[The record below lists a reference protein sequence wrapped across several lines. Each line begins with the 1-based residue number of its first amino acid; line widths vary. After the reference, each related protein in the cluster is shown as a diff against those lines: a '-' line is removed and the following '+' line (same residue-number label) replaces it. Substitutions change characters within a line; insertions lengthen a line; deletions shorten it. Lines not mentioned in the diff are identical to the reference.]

1 MPSPT
6 DFNLSPYYDD
16 FSKSKNFHR
25 ILFRPAFAVQA
36 RELTQSQ
43 TILQNQIE
51 QISDHVFEHG
61 AMVIPGEISYDLN
74 YYSVKLTSFTG
85 TSTLST
91 FEGSILTGGTS
102 GVQAIVV
109 KTDATDGSDP
119 NTLYVKYLKT
129 GTNNTSFTFT
139 NGETITGVDSTST
152 AVSAVVTTTH
162 TGSAAEIQA
171 GTYYINGF
179 HVDVTNQRL
188 ILDKYTNTPSYRVG
202 LTVTESYVTP
212 NDDSSLNDN
221 ATGSSNI
228 NAPGAHRFKIALTLA
243 KKTLSSTE
251 DENFIELLRL
261 KDGKIQNQVRTT
273 PYNVLE
279 DNLARRTYD
288 ESGDYVVR
296 GLDIDIRESVLASN
310 NRGIYSSGA
319 TTSQGGTASTT
330 KLAVGIGPGKAYVK
344 GYELENIGTTFLD
357 VNKARAFD
365 TNNGFP
371 TRFDVGNHVVVNNV
385 FGSPDVGLVSS
396 GTTTEAFKQ
405 VLLHKADTSSRGTI
419 LTAGNSS
426 VKQIGRA
433 KSRGFEY
440 ASGSDTSDIMSSSS
454 LTSSTYKHFLMDTV
468 MLTHLHVAKNV
479 SYTTG
484 EVVTGGSSGATGVVE
499 SISVNHSATI
509 SSATNA
515 GVVTTSASHG
525 LEDGMQVLFAGTLIA
540 SDSSTVTSK
549 VFTVRDTTSTTFQL
563 YDGTS
568 TYSLGSTTISGNIQ
582 HTVCVVSDVQG
593 VFIAGETLTGG
604 TSGNSG
610 SVQSDAF
617 GFKGVEVFD
626 FSAVKQISM
635 AGSPTYTADTVRT
648 TASGDV
654 LTLTGTITVANSSNS
669 VQGFGTKFTNELK
682 IGDSIS
688 FIDDAGTDTT
698 AVVDL
703 IISDTQIEL
712 SANVGGSDVT
722 TKGIATRTRAKLQDA
737 DKNIALMKLPH
748 ATTKTLKTTANSG
761 VVDTSLKIRR
771 QFTGTLSSDGD
782 ITITC
787 SSNETFSGVAE
798 NDFIVSIVST
808 GSGGSGAAGDVLSI
822 TGNNHEGSVIF
833 AAPSTTTLKFD
844 FGANFASHV
853 VKIIATITRSTVSSK
868 TKTLSEGQT
877 KQVTTLALATARGG
891 INIGKADV
899 FEVATVHMADDF
911 STNATTSDTDV
922 TARYELDT
930 GQRDN
935 FYDIGRLKLKPGKSA
950 PTGRLLITFSFFS
963 HGAGDFFDVDS
974 YDGVVDYS
982 AIPSYDSDTTGQ
994 TFELRDCL
1002 DFRPSVDDA
1011 TTINAGDGQD
1021 RQFSGSGASVTD
1033 MAKFGA
1039 DVTTDHEFYLNRIDK
1054 IFLDKEGSF
1063 KVVEGTSDLEP
1074 QKPED
1079 LENATHL
1086 YTLFIPSFTLSPEEV
1101 DIKRI
1106 DNRRFTMRDIGK
1118 LEKRIE
1124 NVEYYTQ
1131 LSLLEQAAQSL
1142 QIQDAEGFDRFKNG
1156 FVVDNFTG
1164 HSIGN
1169 VGDVD
1174 YKCSMDFANGELR
1187 PTHHTDAV
1195 TLIERDDD
1203 DTALVA
1209 ADRADTNYA
1218 KTGDLI
1224 TLPFSET
1231 AQITQPFATKLI
1243 PVNPFDIFTWTGFVN
1258 LTPPGDEWFE
1268 TERLPE
1274 IISNETGQFDTLAAN
1289 ISGSNVLDNPFGT
1302 VWNQWQDFWTGTPA
1316 DVSQSASGRTEDE
1329 GGRGRR
1335 RRFSIDTITS
1345 NQQVL
1350 QNRTGVRTRL
1360 VSAEMREEL
1369 GDRVVSLNIL
1379 PFIRNRNISFTATRM
1394 KPNTRVYPFF
1404 DNVDIS
1410 SYITPEGGSE
1420 GGNLITDANG
1430 AVTGTFALPDPTVD
1444 ANPRWRAG
1452 RRVFR
1457 LTSSSSDSR
1466 TIEDVETAAEGDY
1479 IARGILDSEGST
1491 REFSIVRESVAD
1503 DRQITRTSTRETRR
1517 VVGWIDPLAQSFLVD
1532 DTGGVFLT
1540 SLDLFFGTKDD
1551 TIPVSVQIQEMVNG
1565 YPAPRIVPFS
1575 QKTLNPDSVNVS
1587 TDGTTATT
1595 FTFDSPVYL
1604 EENKEYV
1611 FVVMSMCNSYQVYGS
1626 RMGETT
1632 LDGTRTVSRQPY
1644 AGVLFKSQNGST
1656 YTADQNEDLKFTIKK
1671 AVFTTSNTSTV
1682 TLANDDVNTRTL
1694 PTNPIRTT
1702 SGSQTFRV
1710 FHKNHGMHS
1719 TNSNVTISGSGAC
1732 NGIPAGTIN
1741 ATHTSISNITLDSYD
1756 ITTTDSTSATSTGD
1770 TGGASV
1776 VATQNKAYEAFNVA
1790 LQTMT
1795 VPGTGISYNIRPTS
1809 GTSINGSETSFSRTS
1824 ATDAISFI
1832 ANDNVYFTTPKVI
1845 ASAINETNEMSS
1857 AKSLLIKCTL
1867 TSDNANLSPV
1877 IDTQRM
1883 SIYAISNRF
1892 NEHTSSNHPDYVAD
1906 TTNEGTTSDAVYV
1919 TRPVVL
1925 DNTSTAL
1932 DIRLSANVR
1941 STSSIEL
1948 YFRTTTSAEVRNVR
1962 DISWTPFNTAG
1973 EEDTTVTPASND
1985 FNFSEYKYTASG
1997 LSGFDAFQIKIVM
2010 KGSNQAYPPRVKD
2023 MRGIALAL

>member
-51 QISDHVFEHG
+51 QLSDHIFEHG

-91 FEGSILTGGTS
+91 FEGSVLTGGTS

-109 KTDATDGSDP
+109 GSDVTDGTDP

-129 GTNNTSFTFT
+129 GTNNTATTFSDS
-139 NGETITGVDSTST
+139 ETISGVDSTST
-152 AVSAVVTTTH
+152 AVSAVVTSTH
-162 TGSAAEIQA
+162 TGAAAEIQA
-171 GTYYINGF
+171 GVYYINGF
-179 HVDVTNQRL
+179 HVDVTNQT
-188 ILDKYTNTPSYRVG
+188 IVLDKYTNTPSYRVG
-202 LTVTESYVTP
+202 LTVTESYVTA

-221 ATGSSNI
+221 ATGSSNV

-243 KKTLSSTE
+243 KKTLTTTE

-261 KDGKIQNQVRTT
+261 SAGKIQNQVRTT
-273 PYNVLE
+273 DYNILE

-296 GLDIDIRESVLASN
+296 GLDIDIRESVLSGN
-310 NRGIYSSGA
+310 NRGIYSDGA
-319 TTSQGGTASTT
+319 DTKAGGTASTT
-330 KLAVGIGPGKAYVK
+330 KLAIGIGPGKAYVK

-357 VNKARAFD
+357 VNKARDFD
-365 TNNGFP
+365 TNNAFP

-385 FGSPDVGLVSS
+385 YGSPDVGLVSS

-405 VLLHKADTSSRGTI
+405 VLLHKADTDSRGTI

-440 ASGSDTSDIMSSSS
+440 SSGTDTSDIMSSGS
-454 LTSSTYKHFLMDTV
+454 LTSATYKHFLMDTV

-484 EVVTGGSSGATGVVE
+484 EVVTGGSSGATAVVE
-499 SISVNHSATI
+499 SASVNHSATI

-515 GVVTTSASHG
+515 GVVTTSAAHG

-563 YDGTS
+563 YDGTD
-568 TYSLGSTTISGNIQ
+568 TYALGSTTISGNVQ

-593 VFIAGETLTGG
+593 VFSAGETLTGG

-610 SVQSDAF
+610 SIQSDAF
-617 GFKGVEVFD
+617 GFKGVETFD

-648 TASGDV
+648 VADGDV

-703 IISDTQIEL
+703 IISDTQLEL

-722 TKGIATRTRAKLQDA
+722 TKGIVTRTRAKLQDA
-737 DKNIALMKLPH
+737 NKNIAIMKLPH
-748 ATTKTLKTTANSG
+748 ETTKTLKTTANSG
-761 VVDTSLKIRR
+761 VVDTSLKVRR

-822 TGNNHEGSVIF
+822 TGNNHEGAVIF
-833 AAPSTTTLKFD
+833 SAPSTTTLKFD

-868 TKTLSEGQT
+868 TKTLNTAQT
-877 KQVTTLALATARGG
+877 KQITTEALATARGG
-891 INIGKADV
+891 VNIGKADI
-899 FEVATVHMADDF
+899 FEVATVHMSADF

-922 TARYELDT
+922 TDRYELDT

-950 PTGRLLITFSFFS
+950 ATGRLLITFSFFS
-963 HGAGDFFDVDS
+963 HGSGDFFDVDS
-974 YDGVVDYS
+974 YEGVVDYS
-982 AIPSYDSDTTGQ
+982 VIPSYESDTTGEK
-994 TFELRDCL
+994 FELRDSL
-1002 DFRPSVDDA
+1002 DFRPRVDDA
-1011 TTINAGDGQD
+1011 STINAGDGQD
-1021 RQFSGSGASVTD
+1021 RQFSGSGASVID
-1033 MAKFGA
+1033 MAKFGG

-1156 FVVDNFTG
+1156 FVVDNFVG

-1187 PTHHTDAV
+1187 PTHHTDAI

-1203 DTALVA
+1203 DTAIVD
-1209 ADRADTNYA
+1209 ADRADTNYQ
-1218 KTGDLI
+1218 KTGDLL
-1224 TLPFSET
+1224 TLPYSET

-1243 PVNPFDIFTWTGFVN
+1243 PVNPFDIFTWTGFVS

-1302 VWNQWQDFWTGTPA
+1302 VWNQWQDFWSGTPV
-1316 DVSQSASGRTEDE
+1316 DVTNRNRNER
-1329 GGRGRR
+1329 RGRR
-1335 RRFSIDTITS
+1335 NFNISTITS
-1345 NQQVL
+1345 SQEVL

-1369 GDRVVSLNIL
+1369 GDRVVSMNIL
-1379 PFIRNRNISFTATRM
+1379 PFIRNRSISFSATRM

-1420 GGNLITDANG
+1420 GGNLVTDSNG
-1430 AVTGTFALPDPTVD
+1430 AVSGTFALPDPTV
-1444 ANPRWRAG
+1444 ASNPRWRAG

-1457 LTSSSSDSR
+1457 LTSSSTDSR
-1466 TIEDVETAAEGDY
+1466 TIDDVETAAEGDY
-1479 IARGILDSEGST
+1479 VARGILDSEGST

-1517 VVGWIDPLAQSFLVD
+1517 FIGWIDPLAQSFLVD
-1532 DTGGVFLT
+1532 DVGGVFLT

-1551 TIPVSVQIQEMVNG
+1551 TIPVTIQIQEMVNG

-1575 QKTLNPDSVNVS
+1575 TKTLNPTSVNVS
-1587 TDGTTATT
+1587 SDGTTATT

-1604 EENKEYV
+1604 EENKEYC
-1611 FVVMSMCNSYQVYGS
+1611 FVVMAMCNTYQVYGS

-1656 YTADQNEDLKFTIKK
+1656 YTADQNEDLKFTVKK
-1671 AVFTTSNTSTV
+1671 AVFTTGSTSTV
-1682 TLANDDVNTRTL
+1682 TLANDSVNTRTL
-1694 PTNPIRTT
+1694 GTNPIRTT

-1710 FHKNHGMHS
+1710 FHKNHGMHAT
-1719 TNSNVTISGSGAC
+1719 TNNVTISGASAC
-1732 NGIPAGTIN
+1732 NGIPAATIN
-1741 ATHTSISNITLDSYD
+1741 ATHTSISNVTLDSYD
-1756 ITTTDSTSATSTGD
+1756 ITTTDSTTATSTGD
-1770 TGGASV
+1770 AGGASV

-1795 VPGTGISYNIRPTS
+1795 VPGTSLSYNIRPTS

-1824 ATDAISFI
+1824 ATDAVNFI

-1845 ASAINETNEMSS
+1845 ASQINETNEMSG

-1883 SIYAISNRF
+1883 SIFGISNRF

-1985 FNFSEYKYTASG
+1985 NQFSEYKYTASG
-1997 LSGFDAFQIKIVM
+1997 LTGFDAFQIKIVM
-2010 KGSNQAYPPRVKD
+2010 KGSNQAYPPRIKD

>member
-51 QISDHVFEHG
+51 QLSDHIFEHG

-74 YYSVKLTSFTG
+74 YYSIKLTSFTG

-91 FEGSILTGGTS
+91 FEGAVLTGATS

-109 KTDATDGSDP
+109 NTDATDGTDP
-119 NTLYVKYLKT
+119 DTLYVKYLKT
-129 GTNNTSFTFT
+129 GTNNTSTVFTD
-139 NGETITGVDSTST
+139 GETISGVDATST
-152 AVSAVVTTTH
+152 AISAVVTTTH

-179 HVDVTNQRL
+179 HVDVSNQVI

-202 LTVTESYVTP
+202 LTFTESYVTA

-221 ATGSSNI
+221 ATGSSNV

-243 KKTLSSTE
+243 KKALTST
-251 DENFIELLRL
+251 DDQNFIELLRL
-261 KDGKIQNQVRTT
+261 SAGKIQNQVRTT
-273 PYNVLE
+273 PYNIIE

-296 GLDIDIRESVLASN
+296 GLDIDIRESVLSSN
-310 NRGIYSSGA
+310 NRGIYSDGA

-357 VNKARAFD
+357 VDKARDFD
-365 TNNGFP
+365 TNNAFP
-371 TRFDVGNHVVVNNV
+371 TRFDVDNHVIVNNV
-385 FGSPDVGLVSS
+385 HGSPDVGLVSS

-405 VLLHKADTSSRGTI
+405 VLLHKADTDSRGTI

-440 ASGSDTSDIMSSSS
+440 KSGTDTSDIMSSGS
-454 LTSSTYKHFLMDTV
+454 LTSATYKHFLMDTV
-468 MLTHLHVAKNV
+468 MLTHLHVAENV

-484 EVVTGGSSGATGVVE
+484 EVVTGGTSGATAVVE
-499 SISVNHSATI
+499 SASVNHSATI

-515 GVVTTSASHG
+515 GVVTTSAAHG
-525 LEDGMQVLFAGTLIA
+525 LEDGMQVLFSGSLIA
-540 SDSSTVTSK
+540 NDSSVVTSK

-563 YDGTS
+563 YDGTD
-568 TYSLGSTTISGNIQ
+568 TYALGSTTISGNVQ

-593 VFIAGETLTGG
+593 VFSAGETLTGG

-610 SVQSDAF
+610 AIQSDAF
-617 GFKGVEVFD
+617 GFKGVETFD

-648 TASGDV
+648 VADGDV
-654 LTLTGTITVANSSNS
+654 LTLTGTITVANSSNA
-669 VQGFGTKFTNELK
+669 VQGFGTKFTSELK

-688 FIDDAGTDTT
+688 FIDVAGTDTT

-703 IISDTQIEL
+703 IISDTQLEL

-722 TKGIATRTRAKLQDA
+722 TKGIVTRTRAKLQGA
-737 DKNIALMKLPH
+737 NKNIAIMKLPH
-748 ATTKTLKTTANSG
+748 ETTKTLKTTANSG
-761 VVDTSLKIRR
+761 VVDTSLKVRR
-771 QFTGTLSSDGD
+771 QFTGTLSADGD

-798 NDFIVSIVST
+798 NDFIISIVSL

-822 TGNNHEGSVIF
+822 TGNNHEGDVIF
-833 AAPSTTTLKFD
+833 SAPSTTTLKLD

-853 VKIIATITRSTVSSK
+853 VKILATITRSTVSAK
-868 TKTLSEGQT
+868 TKTLNTAQT
-877 KQVTTLALATARGG
+877 KQITTEALATARGG
-891 INIGKADV
+891 VNIGKADV
-899 FEVATVHMADDF
+899 FEIASVHMAADF
-911 STNATTSDTDV
+911 STNATTSDTEV
-922 TARYELDT
+922 TDRYELDT

-935 FYDIGRLKLKPGKSA
+935 FYDVGRLKLKPGKSQ

-974 YDGVVDYS
+974 YEGVVDYS
-982 AIPSYDSDTTGQ
+982 AIPSYSSDTTGEK
-994 TFELRDCL
+994 FELRDCL
-1002 DFRPSVDDA
+1002 DFRPRVDDA

-1021 RQFSGSGASVTD
+1021 RQFSGSGASVID
-1033 MAKFGA
+1033 VAKFGA

-1063 KVVEGTSDLEP
+1063 KVVQGTSDLEP

-1101 DIKRI
+1101 NITRI

-1156 FVVDNFTG
+1156 FVVDNFAG

-1174 YKCSMDFANGELR
+1174 YKCSMDFARGELR
-1187 PTHHTDAV
+1187 PTHHTEAI

-1203 DTALVA
+1203 DTAIVD
-1209 ADRADTNYA
+1209 ADRADTNYQ
-1218 KTGDLI
+1218 KTGDLL
-1224 TLPFSET
+1224 TLPYTET

-1243 PVNPFDIFTWTGFVN
+1243 PVNPFDIFTWTGFVA
-1258 LTPPGDEWFE
+1258 LTPQGDEWFE

-1302 VWNQWQDFWTGTPA
+1302 VWNQWQDFWTGTPT
-1316 DVSQSASGRTEDE
+1316 DVNRRAGRRER
-1329 GGRGRR
+1329 RGRR
-1335 RRFSIDTITS
+1335 QFSVDTITT
-1345 NQQVL
+1345 NTQVL

-1369 GDRVVSLNIL
+1369 GDRVVSMNIL
-1379 PFIRNRNISFTATRM
+1379 PFIRNRSISFSATRL
-1394 KPNTRVYPFF
+1394 KPNTRVFPFF

-1410 SYITPEGGSE
+1410 SYITPTGGAL
-1420 GGNLITDANG
+1420 GGNLVTDSNG
-1430 AVTGTFALPDPTVD
+1430 AVSGTFAIPDPTVD
-1444 ANPRWRAG
+1444 SNPRWRSG

-1457 LTSSSSDSR
+1457 LTSSSTDSR
-1466 TIEDVETAAEGDY
+1466 VLEDVETAAEGDY

-1517 VVGWIDPLAQSFLVD
+1517 FVGWVDPLAQSFLVD
-1532 DTGGVFLT
+1532 DVGGVFLT
-1540 SLDLFFGTKDD
+1540 SVDLFFGSKDD
-1551 TIPVSVQIQEMVNG
+1551 NIPVSIQIQEMVNG
-1565 YPAPRIVPFS
+1565 YPAPKIVPFS
-1575 QKTLNPDSVNVS
+1575 IKSLNPSSVNVS

-1604 EENKEYV
+1604 EENKEYC
-1611 FVVMSMCNSYQVYGS
+1611 FVVMAMCNTYQVYGS
-1626 RMGETT
+1626 RMGQET

-1656 YTADQNEDLKFTIKK
+1656 YTADQNEDLKFTMKK
-1671 AVFTTSNTSTV
+1671 AVFTTNQTSTV
-1682 TLANDDVNTRTL
+1682 TLANDSVDTRTL
-1694 PTNPIRTT
+1694 GSNPIRTT

-1710 FHKNHGMHS
+1710 FHKNHGMHAT
-1719 TNSNVTISGSGAC
+1719 TNNVTISGASAC
-1732 NGIPAGTIN
+1732 NGIPASTIN
-1741 ATHTSISNITLDSYD
+1741 ATHTSISNVTLDSYD

-1770 TGGASV
+1770 AGGSSV
-1776 VATQNKAYEAFNVA
+1776 VATQNKAYEAFNVN

-1795 VPGTGISYNIRPTS
+1795 VPGTSLSYSIRPTS

-1845 ASAINETNEMSS
+1845 ASQINETNEMSG

-1883 SIYAISNRF
+1883 SIFAISNRF
-1892 NEHTSSNHPDYVAD
+1892 NEHTSSNHPDFVAD
-1906 TTNEGTTSDAVYV
+1906 TTNEGSTSDAMYV

-1941 STSSIEL
+1941 STSSIEV

-1973 EEDTTVTPASND
+1973 EEDTSVTPASND
-1985 FNFSEYKYTASG
+1985 FTFSEYKYTASG
-1997 LSGFDAFQIKIVM
+1997 LTGFDAFQIKIVM
-2010 KGSNQAYPPRVKD
+2010 KGSNQAYPPRIKD

>member
-51 QISDHVFEHG
+51 QLSDHIFEHG
-61 AMVIPGEISYDLN
+61 AMVIPGEIGYDLN

-91 FEGSILTGGTS
+91 FEGAVLTGGTS

-109 KTDATDGSDP
+109 GSDVTDGTDP

-129 GTNNTSFTFT
+129 GTDNTAETFS
-139 NGETITGVDSTST
+139 NSETISGVDSTST
-152 AVSAVVTTTH
+152 AVSAVVTSTH

-179 HVDVTNQRL
+179 HVDVTNQVVV
-188 ILDKYTNTPSYRVG
+188 LDKYTNTPSYRVG
-202 LTVTESYVTP
+202 LTVAESYITS

-221 ATGSSNI
+221 ATGSSNV
-228 NAPGAHRFKIALTLA
+228 NAPGAHRFKISLTLA
-243 KKTLSSTE
+243 KKTLATTA
-251 DENFIELLRL
+251 DQNFVELLRL
-261 KDGKIQNQVRTT
+261 NGGKIQNQVRTT
-273 PYNVLE
+273 PYNILE

-288 ESGDYVVR
+288 ESGDYSVR
-296 GLDIDIRESVLASN
+296 GLDIDIRESVLSGN
-310 NRGIYSSGA
+310 NRGIYSDQA
-319 TTSQGGTASTT
+319 TTAEGGTASTT
-330 KLAVGIGPGKAYVK
+330 KLAIGIGPGKAYVK
-344 GYELENIGTTFLD
+344 GFELENIGTSFLD
-357 VNKARAFD
+357 VDKARDFD
-365 TNNGFP
+365 TNNAFP

-385 FGSPDVGLVSS
+385 HGSPDVGLVSS

-405 VLLHKADTSSRGTI
+405 VLLHKADTGSRGTI

-426 VKQIGRA
+426 VKQIGRS

-440 ASGSDTSDIMSSSS
+440 KSGTDTSDIMSSSS
-454 LTSSTYKHFLMDTV
+454 LTSATYKHFLMDTV

-479 SYTTG
+479 AYTTG
-484 EVVTGGSSGATGVVE
+484 ETVTGGTSGATAVVE

-515 GVVTTSASHG
+515 GVVTTSAAHG
-525 LEDGMQVLFAGTLIA
+525 LEDGMQVLFAGTLT
-540 SDSSTVTSK
+540 DSSSTTVTSK

-568 TYSLGSTTISGNIQ
+568 TYALGSTTISGNVQ

-593 VFIAGETLTGG
+593 VFSAGETLTGG
-604 TSGNSG
+604 TSSNSG
-610 SVQSDAF
+610 SIQSDAF
-617 GFKGVEVFD
+617 GFKGVETFD

-648 TASGDV
+648 TADGDV
-654 LTLTGTITVANSSNS
+654 VTLTGSITVANSSNS

-688 FIDDAGTDTT
+688 FIDDAGTTNT

-703 IISDTQIEL
+703 IVSDTQLEL
-712 SANVGGSDVT
+712 SANVGGSDVS
-722 TKGIATRTRAKLQDA
+722 TKTIVTRTRAKLQDA
-737 DKNIALMKLPH
+737 DKNIAIMKLPH
-748 ATTKTLKTTANSG
+748 KTTKTLKTETNNG
-761 VVDTSLKIRR
+761 VVDTSLKVRR

-798 NDFIVSIVST
+798 GDFIVSIVSA
-808 GSGGSGAAGDVLSI
+808 GSGSSGVAGDVLSI
-822 TGNNHEGSVIF
+822 TGNNHEGAVIF
-833 AAPSTTTLKFD
+833 SAPSTTTLKFD
-844 FGANFASHV
+844 FGANFNAHI
-853 VKIIATITRSTVSSK
+853 VKIIATVTRSTVSSK
-868 TKTLSEGQT
+868 SKTLNTAQT
-877 KQVTTLALATARGG
+877 KQVTTQALATARGG
-891 INIGKADV
+891 VNIGKADV
-899 FEVATVHMADDF
+899 FEVASVHMAGDF

-922 TARYELDT
+922 TDRYELDN

-935 FYDIGRLKLKPGKSA
+935 FYDVGRLKLKPNKLA
-950 PTGRLLITFSFFS
+950 ATGRLLITYSFFS
-963 HGAGDFFDVDS
+963 HGSGDFFDVDS
-974 YDGVVDYS
+974 YSGVVDYS
-982 AIPSYDSDTTGQ
+982 VIPSYKSDTTGQ
-994 TFELRDCL
+994 TFELRDSL
-1002 DFRPSVDDA
+1002 DFRPRVDDA
-1011 TTINAGDGQD
+1011 STINAGDGQD
-1021 RQFSGSGASVTD
+1021 RQFSGSGASVLD
-1033 MAKFGA
+1033 VAKFGG

-1063 KVVEGTSDLEP
+1063 KVVKGTSDLVP
-1074 QKPED
+1074 QDPEN
-1079 LENATHL
+1079 LENAMHL
-1086 YTLFIPSFTLSPEEV
+1086 YTLFIPSFTLTPEEV
-1101 DIKRI
+1101 DITSI

-1142 QIQDAEGFDRFKNG
+1142 QIQDAQGFDRFKNG
-1156 FVVDNFTG
+1156 FVVDNFVG
-1164 HSIGN
+1164 HTIGN

-1187 PTHHTDAV
+1187 PTHHTEAIK
-1195 TLIERDDD
+1195 LIERDDD
-1203 DTALVA
+1203 DTAILD

-1218 KTGDLI
+1218 KTGDLL
-1224 TLPFSET
+1224 TLPFTET

-1243 PVNPFDIFTWTGFVN
+1243 PVNPFDIFTWTGFVA
-1258 LTPPGDEWFE
+1258 LTPQGDEWFE

-1274 IISNETGQFDTLAAN
+1274 IISNQTGQFDTLAAN

-1302 VWNQWQDFWTGTPA
+1302 VWNQWQDFWSGTPRDINQRA
-1316 DVSQSASGRTEDE
+1316 TGRREN
-1329 GGRGRR
+1329 RGRR
-1335 RRFSIDTITS
+1335 QFSVDTITS
-1345 NQQVL
+1345 STQVL

-1360 VSAEMREEL
+1360 VTAEMREEL
-1369 GDRVVSLNIL
+1369 GDRVVSMNIL
-1379 PFIRNRNISFTATRM
+1379 PFIRNRSISFSATRM
-1394 KPNTRVYPFF
+1394 KPNTRVFPFF
-1404 DNVDIS
+1404 DNVSIA
-1410 SYITPEGGSE
+1410 SYITPTGGSE
-1420 GGNLITDANG
+1420 GGNLVTDSNG
-1430 AVTGTFALPDPTVD
+1430 AVSGTFTLPDPTVD

-1457 LTSSSSDSR
+1457 LTSSSTDSR
-1466 TIEDVETAAEGDY
+1466 TLDDVATAAEGDY
-1479 IARGILDSEGST
+1479 TARGILDSEGST
-1491 REFSIVRESVAD
+1491 REFSIVRESTAD
-1503 DRQITRTSTRETRR
+1503 DRSIFRTSTRETRR
-1517 VVGWIDPLAQSFLVD
+1517 FVGWIDPLAQSFLVD
-1532 DTGGVFLT
+1532 EPGGVFLT
-1540 SLDLFFGTKDD
+1540 SIDLFFGTKDND
-1551 TIPVSVQIQEMVNG
+1551 IPVTVQIQEMVNG
-1565 YPAPRIVPFS
+1565 YPAPRILPFS
-1575 QKTLNPDSVNVS
+1575 IKSLNPSSVNIS
-1587 TDGTTATT
+1587 NDGTTATT

-1604 EENKEYV
+1604 EENKEYCY
-1611 FVVMSMCNSYQVYGS
+1611 VVMANCNTYQVYGS
-1626 RMGETT
+1626 RMGEKT

-1656 YTADQNEDLKFTIKK
+1656 YSADQNEDLKFTIKK
-1671 AVFTTSNTSTV
+1671 AAFTTGSTSTV
-1682 TLANDDVNTRTL
+1682 TLANDSVSSRTL
-1694 PTNPIRTT
+1694 GTNPIRTT

-1710 FHKNHGMHS
+1710 FHKNHGMHAG
-1719 TNSNVTISGSGAC
+1719 TNNVTISGASAS
-1732 NGIPAGTIN
+1732 NGIPAATIN
-1741 ATHTSISNITLDSYD
+1741 ATHTSISNMTLDSYD

-1776 VATQNKAYEAFNVA
+1776 VATQNKAYEAINVA

-1795 VPGTGISYNIRPTS
+1795 VPGTALTYNIRPTS
-1809 GTSINGSETSFSRTS
+1809 GTSITGTETSFSRTS
-1824 ATDAISFI
+1824 ATNAISII

-1845 ASAINETNEMSS
+1845 ASDINETNEMSGD
-1857 AKSLLIKCTL
+1857 KSLLIKCTL
-1867 TSDNANLSPV
+1867 SSDNTNLSPV

-1883 SIYAISNRF
+1883 SAIAISNRM
-1892 NEHTSSNHPDYVAD
+1892 NEHTSSNHPDFVAD
-1906 TTNEGTTSDAVYV
+1906 TTNEGSTSDAMYV

-1932 DIRLSANVR
+1932 DIRLSANVQ
-1941 STSSIEL
+1941 STSSVEL

-1973 EEDTTVTPASND
+1973 EEDTTVTPAEND
-1985 FNFSEYKYTASG
+1985 SQFSEYKYTASG
-1997 LSGFDAFQIKIVM
+1997 LTGFDAFQIKIVM
-2010 KGSNQAYPPRVKD
+2010 KGSNQAYPPRIKD

>member
-179 HVDVTNQRL
+179 HVDVTNQTV

-202 LTVTESYVTP
+202 LSVTESYITP

-357 VNKARAFD
+357 VNKARDFD

-1002 DFRPSVDDA
+1002 DFRPRVDDA

>member
-51 QISDHVFEHG
+51 QLSDHIFEHG

-91 FEGSILTGGTS
+91 FEGSVLTGGTS

-109 KTDATDGSDP
+109 GSDVTDGTDP

-129 GTNNTSFTFT
+129 GTNNTATTFSDS
-139 NGETITGVDSTST
+139 ETISGVDSTST
-152 AVSAVVTTTH
+152 AVSAVVTSTH

-171 GTYYINGF
+171 GVYYINGF
-179 HVDVTNQRL
+179 HVDVTNQTVV
-188 ILDKYTNTPSYRVG
+188 LDKYTNTPSYRVG
-202 LTVTESYVTP
+202 LSIAESYVTA

-243 KKTLSSTE
+243 KKTLATT
-251 DENFIELLRL
+251 DDQNFVELLRL
-261 KDGKIQNQVRTT
+261 ESGKIQNQVRTT
-273 PYNVLE
+273 PYNILE

-288 ESGDYVVR
+288 ESGDYAVR
-296 GLDIDIRESVLASN
+296 GLDIDIRESVLANN
-310 NRGIYSSGA
+310 NRGIYSDGA
-319 TTSQGGTASTT
+319 ETSQGGTASTT
-330 KLAVGIGPGKAYVK
+330 KLAIGIGPGKAYVK

-357 VNKARAFD
+357 VNKARDFD
-365 TNNGFP
+365 TNNAFP

-405 VLLHKADTSSRGTI
+405 VLLHKADTGSRGTI

-440 ASGSDTSDIMSSSS
+440 SSGTDTSDIMSSGS
-454 LTSSTYKHFLMDTV
+454 LTSATYKHFLMDTV

-484 EVVTGGSSGATGVVE
+484 EIVTGGSSGATAVVE
-499 SISVNHSATI
+499 SVSVNHSATI

-515 GVVTTSASHG
+515 GVVTTSAAHG

-568 TYSLGSTTISGNIQ
+568 TYALGSTTISGNVQ

-593 VFIAGETLTGG
+593 VFSAGETLTGG

-610 SVQSDAF
+610 SIQSDAF
-617 GFKGVEVFD
+617 GFTGVETFD

-648 TASGDV
+648 VADGDV
-654 LTLTGTITVANSSNS
+654 LTLTGTITVANSSNA

-703 IISDTQIEL
+703 IISDTQLEL

-722 TKGIATRTRAKLQDA
+722 TKGIVTRTRAKLQDA
-737 DKNIALMKLPH
+737 NKNIAIMKLPH
-748 ATTKTLKTTANSG
+748 ETTKTLKTTANSG
-761 VVDTSLKIRR
+761 VVDTSLKVRR

-833 AAPSTTTLKFD
+833 SAPSTTTLKFD

-853 VKIIATITRSTVSSK
+853 VKIIATVTRSTVSSK
-868 TKTLSEGQT
+868 TKTLNTAQT
-877 KQVTTLALATARGG
+877 KQITTEALATARGG

-899 FEVATVHMADDF
+899 FEIASVHMAANF
-911 STNATTSDTDV
+911 SSNATTSDTDV
-922 TARYELDT
+922 TDRYELDT

-935 FYDIGRLKLKPGKSA
+935 FYDIGRLKLKPGASS

-963 HGAGDFFDVDS
+963 HGTGDFFDVDS

-982 AIPSYDSDTTGQ
+982 AIPSYTSDTTGEK
-994 TFELRDCL
+994 FELRDSL
-1002 DFRPSVDDA
+1002 DFRPRVDDA
-1011 TTINAGDGQD
+1011 STINAGDGQD
-1021 RQFSGSGASVTD
+1021 RQFSGSGASVID
-1033 MAKFGA
+1033 MAKFGG

-1079 LENATHL
+1079 LENAMHL
-1086 YTLFIPSFTLSPEEV
+1086 YTLFIPAFTLTPEEV
-1101 DIKRI
+1101 NITRI

-1131 LSLLEQAAQSL
+1131 LSLLEQSAQSL

-1156 FVVDNFTG
+1156 FVVDNFVG

-1174 YKCSMDFANGELR
+1174 YKCSMDFASGELR
-1187 PTHHTDAV
+1187 PTHHTEAI

-1203 DTALVA
+1203 DTAIVD
-1209 ADRADTNYA
+1209 ADRAATNYQ
-1218 KTGDLI
+1218 KTGDLL
-1224 TLPFSET
+1224 TLPYSEVSK
-1231 AQITQPFATKLI
+1231 ITQPFATKLI
-1243 PVNPFDIFTWTGFVN
+1243 PVNPFDIFTWVGFVK
-1258 LTPPGDEWFE
+1258 LDPQGDEWFE

-1316 DVSQSASGRTEDE
+1316 DVNRRA
-1329 GGRGRR
+1329 GRR
-1335 RRFSIDTITS
+1335 ENIGRRQFSVDTITS

-1369 GDRVVSLNIL
+1369 GDRVVSMNIL
-1379 PFIRNRNISFTATRM
+1379 PFIRNRSISFSATRM
-1394 KPNTRVYPFF
+1394 KPNTRVFPFF
-1404 DNVDIS
+1404 DNIDIS
-1410 SYITPEGGSE
+1410 TYITPTGGSL
-1420 GGNLITDANG
+1420 GGNLVTDANG
-1430 AVTGTFALPDPTVD
+1430 AVSGTFALPDPTV
-1444 ANPRWRAG
+1444 ASNPRWRSG

-1457 LTSSSSDSR
+1457 LTSSSTDSR
-1466 TIEDVETAAEGDY
+1466 TIDDVETAAEGDY

-1503 DRQITRTSTRETRR
+1503 DRRITRTSTRETRR
-1517 VVGWIDPLAQSFLVD
+1517 FVGWIDPLAQSFLVD
-1532 DTGGVFLT
+1532 DVGGVFMT
-1540 SLDLFFGTKDD
+1540 SVDLFFGTKDSA
-1551 TIPVSVQIQEMVNG
+1551 IPVTVQIQEMVNG

-1575 QKTLNPDSVNVS
+1575 TKTLNPSSVNTS

-1604 EENKEYV
+1604 EENKEYC
-1611 FVVMSMCNSYQVYGS
+1611 FVVIAQCNTYQVYGS

-1632 LDGTRTVSRQPY
+1632 IDGTRTVSRQPY

-1656 YTADQNEDLKFTIKK
+1656 YTADQNEDLKFTMKK
-1671 AVFTTSNTSTV
+1671 ASFTTGSTSTV
-1682 TLANDDVNTRTL
+1682 TLSNDSVPSRTL
-1694 PTNPIRTT
+1694 GTNPIRTT

-1719 TNSNVTISGSGAC
+1719 TNSNVTISGASAC
-1732 NGIPAGTIN
+1732 NGIPAATIN

-1756 ITTTDSTSATSTGD
+1756 ITTTDSTTATSTGD
-1770 TGGASV
+1770 AGGASV
-1776 VATQNKAYEAFNVA
+1776 VATQNKAYEAFNVN

-1795 VPGTGISYNIRPTS
+1795 VPGTSLTYNIRPTS
-1809 GTSINGSETSFSRTS
+1809 GTSINGSETSYSRTS
-1824 ATDAISFI
+1824 ATDAINFI

-1845 ASAINETNEMSS
+1845 ASDINETNEMSG

-1883 SIYAISNRF
+1883 SIFAISNRF
-1892 NEHTSSNHPDYVAD
+1892 NEHTSVNHPDFVAD
-1906 TTNEGTTSDAVYV
+1906 TTNEGSTSEAMYV

-1962 DISWTPFNTAG
+1962 DISWTPFNTSG

-1985 FNFSEYKYTASG
+1985 FTFSEYKYTASG
-1997 LSGFDAFQIKIVM
+1997 LTGFDAFQIKIVM
-2010 KGSNQAYPPRVKD
+2010 KGSNQAYPPRIKD